1 MKIFD
6 FFKGNTAPMSDKE
19 KNGQAWLQIVGGRR
33 RSKGLKTMKELCDE
47 GAIELAMFTK
57 SPTERKGL
65 YKKAAECDN
74 HGKEIFLGIISHK
87 YIDKIICMC

>member
-47 GAIELAMFTK
+47 GAIELAMFTE
-57 SPTERKGL
+57 SPIERKGL

-74 HGKEIFLGIISHK
+74 HGKEILLGSIFHK
-87 YIDKIICMC
+87 YIDKIIYVC

>member
-1 MKIFD
+1 
-6 FFKGNTAPMSDKE
+6 
-19 KNGQAWLQIVGGRR
+19 
-33 RSKGLKTMKELCDE
+33 MKELCDE
-47 GAIELAMFTK
+47 GAIELAMFTE